1 VCAAAVLVLGTS
13 CAHASGNGP
22 VVVRSDLKAGQPHV
36 TPIAGRA
43 VQDGDGRNP
52 SGEQIDSMLR
62 QSGLEYD
69 TLEPGHRWKLS
80 FAGKQ
85 HPMVD
90 VYVLY
95 SNNFTVILGKLCTLE
110 ASSGKEVYQ
119 AIARRNFDLEQLKL
133 SVNKN
138 GEVFASFE
146 VPTRILDRRELLE
159 NIVSLAAALDS
170 MNLEDT
176 GPTPQP
182 LAQPPAAPRGQ
193 ELPVP
198 TPHQSDPPVIPIR
211 WETPATAPDQV
222 L

>member
-1 VCAAAVLVLGTS
+1 
-13 CAHASGNGP
+13 
-22 VVVRSDLKAGQPHV
+22 
-36 TPIAGRA
+36 
-43 VQDGDGRNP
+43 
-52 SGEQIDSMLR
+52 MLR

-85 HPMVD
+85 HPLLD

-95 SNNFTVILGKLCTLE
+95 SDHFTVILGKLCTLQ
-110 ASSGKEVYQ
+110 ANTSKETYQ

-133 SVNKN
+133 SVNRN

-170 MNLEDT
+170 MKLDEADV
-176 GPTPQP
+176 
-182 LAQPPAAPRGQ
+182 APGVQ
-193 ELPVP
+193 APHPVP
-198 TPHQSDPPVIPIR
+198 TPEHQLPPLSPSTTGQPVIPIR
-211 WETPATAPDQV
+211 YEAPVVPPDRI